1 MRHRSI
7 LPMVGALL
15 GALACGDSGTSPTP
29 PTDAGRAAARFDQLA
44 DSVDSAGYSPAAE
57 ALRHAAQIVRLT
69 GRATP
74 VTVTID
80 GVPRAFLAVG
90 EQIDFPNLTCSWPSD
105 SGIVVPGDSGTGV
118 PGDSG
123 VAAPPSASDPA
134 TDPRMPECTVLD
146 TSSMRTLIAWEPDRM
161 AEVVRIV
168 SEPGSTAAEPSVP
181 DVMAGLP
188 TASPDSAPSGGGGGI
203 AFPGFMGEYLV
214 GDVGSWYAVEGSQSN
229 ALLELTGACTEPR
242 ATFDW
247 AEFSCQAARLRFEF
261 AMRVEPVRY
270 EPLTGRTSM
279 GNPEGSH
286 RISLAASDVDGV
298 RLIVEAWTPPPLP
311 PPGPPGPPG
320 PPVPIDSTGV
330 QPQ

>member
-7 LPMVGALL
+7 LPIGGALV
-15 GALACGDSGTSPTP
+15 GVLACGDAGTSPTP
-29 PTDAGRAAARFDQLA
+29 LTDAGRAAARFDQLA
-44 DSVDSAGYSPAAE
+44 DSVDSAGYSPAAA

-74 VTVTID
+74 VTVVID
-80 GVPRAFLAVG
+80 GVPRPFLAVG
-90 EQIDFPNLTCSWPSD
+90 EQIDFPNLACSWPA
-105 SGIVVPGDSGTGV
+105 DSGTVDPGGGGSGV
-118 PGDSG
+118 PGDS
-123 VAAPPSASDPA
+123 AIAPPPTDSTPPA
-134 TDPRMPECTVLD
+134 PECTIVD
-146 TSSMRTLIAWEPDRM
+146 TTSMRTLIAWEPERL

-168 SEPGSTAAEPSVP
+168 SDLDSTAVEPGVP

-188 TASPDSAPSGGGGGI
+188 TEIADSAPSGGGGGG

-247 AEFSCQAARLRFEF
+247 AEFSCQAARFRFEF

-270 EPLTGRTSM
+270 ERLTGGTSM
-279 GNPEGSH
+279 GSPEGSH
-286 RISLAASDVDGV
+286 ELSLAASDVDGV

-311 PPGPPGPPG
+311 PPGPP
-320 PPVPIDSTGV
+320 VDSAGV